1 MLSPTFILGDVGYPL
16 YTYGSIFIIILIIWQ
31 VKRNYN
37 GLKVEPK
44 KSCCQR
50 HRKDRQRARDAAL
63 RARRT
68 SQEEAEKPQE
78 LLSAMKSQGWLPQEG
93 SVRRL
98 LCADPCCQTCNAVA
112 LEIQQLLVGENN
124 QISPTLS
131 GQSQD
136 SSCLDIL
143 SMSSVSFEQSLGLH
157 SQDTREISLA
167 SATPTLA
174 QSTTQKFLTLSAT
187 QSTNTVN
194 IQDYWADHFQLQQE
208 FQVPYMLIGPETI
221 AFSGVEE
228 PSVPANHQET
238 MQNNLKLVH
247 GDEGQQSLNSEDT
260 LLSLNPEIA
269 NLTHPMAFQ
278 MVLPTNLPFLSPE
291 VLRLLEIHV
300 KKWTHFQM
308 WGLPRRVE
316 ESLRQLMPN
325 PPFYYQ
331 PENNQPVSFILNN
344 TAQVSVHKFGTISHQ
359 TWCSCMVGQPT
370 QTFWVSEWSAMNP
383 EERYHQHIPKPMDL
397 ALPSPALKVLSGLYP
412 LSGGQ
417 ANDSGSH
424 PQQKC
429 SQLFCGLPSLHSE
442 SLVATFLGSQ
452 GHSKNKNKNISK
464 PTLKGPILFK
474 ELSFVP
480 LLPKTPPQ
488 SVPPSSPPS
497 PNGVSPCSHHQSQIN
512 VPFLTL
518 AECEAL
524 EWHLLQRQLQLQ
536 WGSVQHSQSPIQ
548 NEPCDKAQSPETVK
562 TSWPGKPVSVLTR
575 ELLFFPEHARR
586 LLEFHLQKQLIHH
599 RWGLPQKIQQS
610 IQLFLSSTDQQTSSW
625 TSTALANVGIPQP
638 MALESNKAGD
648 LSSLIMAPRLIRL
661 PHLFA
666 QVKAILQSHIDS
678 KCGQIQQS
686 KVPACVYSSWDYT
699 IPGGLAVALIPCIP
713 ESQPLELQAA
723 SDPNLHHNVMP
734 CMPAALDQQQ
744 QALPAAVSDHSKLPR
759 ALSKEAIEKLE
770 TALRHKYLA
779 FLSGLPA
786 LYYVTLSKSMAPQIT
801 SQSVVTEGGLGTIE
815 IPIEPLTQ
823 TISLEEQGISLG
835 PQVGDDNET
844 CADNAEEFQP
854 EVQVQGTREMVPLE
868 SQTHPDSLF
877 SFKTHMLAK
886 LNYHVR
892 KKVLE
897 IQLGIP
903 IRARE
908 SRQQVTTVPENI
920 STQESLGNLNKQGKK
935 LLQELPIPPDTPH
948 APDPEW
954 VHLKEQLAIELKAVQ
969 HNQKTPSSKSVPHGS
984 AHWASEIS
992 QPSGDM
998 TEAQVLCVQVEA
1010 SVNNPSLEEPWHP
1023 EPQSPGKS
1031 KDSAHVPVLAEK
1043 TEDPGKP
1050 KAAGDY
1056 GEGDAGLGLS
1066 STREGRHPAE
1076 DQKTAGMLLNKTL
1089 RGSWRWSHNFHPADP
1104 CQHSPQ
1110 HHAQPKL
1117 PELPPGV
1124 PGGKQSANDLQDS
1137 QTEINVSLE
1146 SARIPEKAQPVVP
1159 QASQGQPFLSQVIQ
1173 GKKWRGQTLQGH
1185 VLQGQVMPA
1194 HTHKRPSIPESNL
1207 RNKIKSFLHC
1217 FSSKMKGKGHEESM
1231 FSTAEKVVKARKEK
1245 VEKRPAPAKIS
1256 MRKTKTDKPTGHPKA
1271 QSFPTEKLV
1280 GRTFSDGPRSPDNK
1294 LQLCSRH
1301 RGSSVLGHPRH
1312 CPRHCPRVV
1321 CATQPRNHT

>member
-1 MLSPTFILGDVGYPL
+1 MLSPTFTLEDVGYLL
-16 YTYGSIFIIILIIWQ
+16 YTYASIFIIILIIWQ

-44 KSCCQR
+44 KSCCRR

-174 QSTTQKFLTLSAT
+174 QSTTQKFLTQSAT

-208 FQVPYMLIGPETI
+208 FQVPYVLIGPETI
-221 AFSGVEE
+221 PFSGVEE
-228 PSVPANHQET
+228 PSVPANHQEV
-238 MQNNLKLVH
+238 MQNNVQLVH

-300 KKWTHFQM
+300 KKWMHFQM

-316 ESLRQLMPN
+316 ESLRQLLPN
-325 PPFYYQ
+325 PPSYYQ
-331 PENNQPVSFILNN
+331 PENNQPFSFILNN

-370 QTFWVSEWSAMNP
+370 QTFWVSEWSVMNP
-383 EERYHQHIPKPMDL
+383 EERYHQHIPKPTDL

-412 LSGGQ
+412 LPGGQ

-429 SQLFCGLPSLHSE
+429 SQLFCGLPSLH
-442 SLVATFLGSQ
+442 
-452 GHSKNKNKNISK
+452 
-464 PTLKGPILFK
+464 
-474 ELSFVP
+474 
-480 LLPKTPPQ
+480 
-488 SVPPSSPPS
+488 
-497 PNGVSPCSHHQSQIN
+497 
-512 VPFLTL
+512 
-518 AECEAL
+518 
-524 EWHLLQRQLQLQ
+524 
-536 WGSVQHSQSPIQ
+536 
-548 NEPCDKAQSPETVK
+548 
-562 TSWPGKPVSVLTR
+562 
-575 ELLFFPEHARR
+575 
-586 LLEFHLQKQLIHH
+586 
-599 RWGLPQKIQQS
+599 
-610 IQLFLSSTDQQTSSW
+610 
-625 TSTALANVGIPQP
+625 
-638 MALESNKAGD
+638 
-648 LSSLIMAPRLIRL
+648 MAPGSIPM

-678 KCGQIQQS
+678 KRGQIQQS
-686 KVPACVYSSWDYT
+686 KVPACVYNSWDYT
-699 IPGGLAVALIPCIP
+699 LPGGLAVALIPYVP

-770 TALRHKYLA
+770 TALRHKYVA

-786 LYYVTLSKSMAPQIT
+786 LYYVTLSKAIAPQIT
-801 SQSVVTEGGLGTIE
+801 SQSVVTEVGPGNIE
-815 IPIEPLTQ
+815 IPAEPPTQ
-823 TISLEEQGISLG
+823 VISLEEQGISLG

-854 EVQVQGTREMVPLE
+854 EAQVEGTREMVPLE
-868 SQTHPDSLF
+868 SQTHPASLL

-908 SRQQVTTVPENI
+908 SREQATTVPENI

-935 LLQELPIPPDTPH
+935 LLQELPLPPDTPH

-954 VHLKEQLAIELKAVQ
+954 VHLKEQLATELKAVQ
-969 HNQKTPSSKSVPHGS
+969 HNQKPPSSKSVPHGS
-984 AHWASEIS
+984 AHWASEVS

-998 TEAQVLCVQVEA
+998 AEAQVLCVQVEA
-1010 SVNNPSLEEPWHP
+1010 SLNNPSLEQPWHP

-1066 STREGRHPAE
+1066 STREERHPAE
-1076 DQKTAGMLLNKTL
+1076 DQKPAGMLLNRTL

-1104 CQHSPQ
+1104 CRRSLQ

-1137 QTEINVSLE
+1137 QTEMNVSLE
-1146 SARIPEKAQPVVP
+1146 SARIPENAQPVVS
-1159 QASQGQPFLSQVIQ
+1159 QASRGQPFLSQVMQ
-1173 GKKWRGQTLQGH
+1173 GKQWRGQTLQGH
-1185 VLQGQVMPA
+1185 VLHGQVMPA

-1271 QSFPTEKLV
+1271 QSFPTEKPV
-1280 GRTFSDGPRSPDNK
+1280 GQTSLDAPHSPDNK
-1294 LQLCSRH
+1294 LRLCSRH

-1312 CPRHCPRVV
+1312 CPRHCPRVAF
-1321 CATQPRNHT
+1321 ATQPRIPT